1 MKTLPD
7 KITLNLDGDAEVS
20 VKGFIAPI
28 EYSSYNFHVEWDT
41 LANLRVAEPEK
52 QYPASIFCDFLP
64 KEAVSVG
71 TPWEIEHAGAL
82 ELLRQL
88 HPSPSLGM
96 RAELPYHKNESQG
109 LWACLRAYDAEFAD
123 IVFRIHAQFDLKDGW
138 FTPSQFTGHLVIDRI
153 KRSVAFFQMDISK
166 GNPINFDAKWKIDP
180 NEEGHITDSG
190 FCPQMELR
198 AGIEDVVQN
207 IEFTESITQEEVE
220 HQLTLCFYKS
230 QHINWISLEEALE
243 MAPIQQK
250 PIHAIS
256 IDGPLLDES
265 C

>member
-1 MKTLPD
+1 MRTLSD

-28 EYSSYNFHVEWDT
+28 AYSGSNFHVDWDT
-41 LANLRVAEPEK
+41 LANFRVAEPEK
-52 QYPASIFCDFLP
+52 QYPISIFCDFLP

-82 ELLRQL
+82 ELLKQF
-88 HPSPSLGM
+88 HPNPSLGM
-96 RAELPYHKNESQG
+96 RWDLTHKNESQG
-109 LWACLRAYDAEFAD
+109 LWACLRAYDAEFAE
-123 IVFRIHAQFDLKDGW
+123 IVFRIHAQFALKDGW

-153 KRSVAFFQMDISK
+153 KKSVAFFQMYVPNGI
-166 GNPINFDAKWKIDP
+166 INFDTWWQKDP
-180 NEEGHITDSG
+180 DDEGHITDSG

-198 AGIEDVVQN
+198 AGIEDIVRDT
-207 IEFTESITQEEVE
+207 EFVESITQEEVE

>member
-1 MKTLPD
+1 
-7 KITLNLDGDAEVS
+7 
-20 VKGFIAPI
+20 
-28 EYSSYNFHVEWDT
+28 
-41 LANLRVAEPEK
+41 
-52 QYPASIFCDFLP
+52 
-64 KEAVSVG
+64 
-71 TPWEIEHAGAL
+71 
-82 ELLRQL
+82 
-88 HPSPSLGM
+88 M

-109 LWACLRAYDAEFAD
+109 LWACLRAYNDEFAD

>member
-64 KEAVSVG
+64 KETVSVG

-82 ELLRQL
+82 ELLKQL

-109 LWACLRAYDAEFAD
+109 LWACLRAYNDEFAD

-243 MAPIQQK
+243 MAPKEQK